1 MKKSPLISAA
11 LIGALAFILAL
22 AASALPPVKGLELKT
37 VDWRF
42 AFRGPEPTDDV
53 PVVLVT
59 IDDQSFES
67 LPDRWPWPRDYYA
80 RVVRNLKKAGARVV
94 ALDLIFD
101 IPDPYGAARDSA
113 LARAI
118 AEAGNVVLAAK
129 LERRTLLGKIQ
140 SQSYLVQ
147 PMPLFLQADSSMGLV
162 AIQADPDGIYR
173 RYIVAEAYQNRWI
186 PSLALEILRRYKH
199 IPRTVPILP
208 EKKSIVLGNLEI
220 PLYQANTILI
230 NFAGPAGSFTQYSFD
245 NIIDDAEFRLKGD
258 YDLDTFEDL
267 LSEGVFKDKIVLVG
281 AVASELKDNFP
292 TPFLEFKDSQ
302 GEVQK
307 AEMPGVEI
315 HANAI
320 RTIMTGRYYHRPAR
334 WLLWLAVA
342 ALILLVELL
351 SLRLPT
357 LWATATTVGLIL
369 LVGAGEFWSFLSAR
383 LVWEMVFPVLGMALA
398 FVGINLYQYV
408 RTQKEKQMIIGAFAR
423 YVPEKVVNDL
433 LAHPEK
439 LVLGGEE
446 RFMTVMFTDVAN
458 FTSISERLSPR
469 ELVNLINEYLT
480 EMTEI
485 VFKYDGIIDKYEGD
499 AIMAEFGA
507 PVYFEDHARKACLA
521 ALEMQERL
529 IELRQR
535 WTKLKLPPLTCRAGI
550 NSGTMIVGNMGS
562 RRVFDYTVLGDE
574 VNLASRLEGANK
586 IFRTRIMISES
597 TRKLIEDDFYTRTL
611 DLIRVK
617 GKQKPVQVFELM
629 AVKNERFDRI
639 MLNLLPV
646 YENGIR
652 YYRNREWK
660 KAAAC
665 FRYCL
670 KLRPHDGPSQLY
682 LRRVVE
688 YAKNPP
694 PEDWDGV
701 FVMKTK

>member
-1 MKKSPLISAA
+1 MKKRSFFSVV
-11 LIGALAFILAL
+11 LIGALAFLLAL
-22 AASALPPVKGLELKT
+22 ALSALPPVQSLELKT

-42 AFRGPEPTDDV
+42 AFRGPEPTDEV
-53 PVVLVT
+53 PIVLVT
-59 IDDQSFES
+59 IDDQAFES

-80 RVVRNLKKAGARVV
+80 RVIRNLKRAGARVV

-101 IPDPYGAARDSA
+101 IPDPYGASSDSA
-113 LARAI
+113 LARAL
-118 AEAGNVVLAAK
+118 AETGNVVLAAK
-129 LERRTLLGKIQ
+129 LEKRTLQGKIQ
-140 SQSYLVQ
+140 SQTYLVQ
-147 PMPLFLQADSSMGLV
+147 PIPLFLQAGSSMGLV

-173 RYIVAEAYQNRWI
+173 RYIVAEVSRKGWI
-186 PSLALEILRRYKH
+186 PSLGLEVLRRYYNIPKNTPIVPGKH
-199 IPRTVPILP
+199 HIR
-208 EKKSIVLGNLEI
+208 LGKLDI
-220 PLYQANTILI
+220 PLYQDNTILVD
-230 NFAGPAGSFTQYSFD
+230 FAGPAGSFTQYSFD
-245 NIIDDAEFRLKGD
+245 NVIDDAEFQLKGD
-258 YDLDTFEDL
+258 YDLDYFEELQDA
-267 LSEGVFKDKIVLVG
+267 GVFRDKIVLVG

-302 GEVQK
+302 GQVQK

-320 RTIMTGRYYHRPAR
+320 RTIMTGRYYRHPA
-334 WLLWLAVA
+334 LWLMWAVVA
-342 ALILLVELL
+342 LLILAVELL
-351 SLRLPT
+351 SLRLST
-357 LWATATTVGLIL
+357 LWATVSTLMLIL
-369 LVGAGEFWSFLSAR
+369 LVVAGEFWSFLAAR
-383 LVWEMVFPVLGMALA
+383 LVWEMVFPVLAIAMA
-398 FVGINLYQYV
+398 FVGVNLYQYV

-446 RFMTVMFTDVAN
+446 RFLTVMFTDVAN

-485 VFKYDGIIDKYEGD
+485 VFQYDGIIDKYEGD

-507 PVYFEDHARKACLA
+507 PVFFEDHARKACLA

-529 IELRQR
+529 MELRQR
-535 WTKLKLPPLTCRAGI
+535 WSRQKLPPLSCRAGI

-597 TRKLIEDDFYTRTL
+597 TRKLIGEDFYTRPL

-629 AVKNERFDRI
+629 GVKNERFDRI
-639 MLNLLPV
+639 MLNLLPI
-646 YENGIR
+646 YQNGIQ
-652 YYRNREWK
+652 YYRQRQWK
-660 KAAAC
+660 EAATC

-682 LRRVVE
+682 LRRVLE